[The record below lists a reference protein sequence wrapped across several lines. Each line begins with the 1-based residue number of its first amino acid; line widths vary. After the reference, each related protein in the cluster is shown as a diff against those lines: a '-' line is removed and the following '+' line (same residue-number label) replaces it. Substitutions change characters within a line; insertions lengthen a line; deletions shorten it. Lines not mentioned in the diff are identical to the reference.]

1 MDRFAEAEIFI
12 HTVEAGTITAAA
24 NALSL
29 DKSVVSRRI
38 KALEQRLGA
47 TLLNRST
54 RTLSLTDAGRSY
66 YQRAQGLVRAWRDME
81 DEASGAECALAGPIR
96 IAAPLSFG
104 LSQLGPILIE
114 FQREHSDIRL
124 DVDFSDR
131 TIDLIADGF
140 DMAVRIGRLDDSA
153 MIARKIGDVQMI
165 CAASPQ
171 WLNENG
177 PIETVED
184 LRGAPELRYG
194 LRSGKGW
201 AFRGPNGSRGTIQLD
216 PVMLASNGSF
226 LRDAAVAG
234 FGVIIT
240 PDFILC
246 DAVRS
251 GQLIRILPDYIFDA
265 PTVYAVWPPNR
276 HMPRRVRALVDFIND
291 RFSGVAPWSLEGIRD
306 SQEG

>member
-1 MDRFAEAEIFI
+1 MDRFVEAEIFV

-47 TLLNRST
+47 ALLNRST
-54 RTLSLTDAGRSY
+54 RTLSLTDSGRSY
-66 YQRAQGLVRAWRDME
+66 YERAQGLLRSWREME

-104 LSQLGPILIE
+104 LSQLGPVLIE
-114 FQREHSDIRL
+114 FQQTHPDIRL

-153 MIARKIGDVQMI
+153 MVVRKLGDVRII
-165 CAASPQ
+165 CAAAPQ
-171 WLNENG
+171 WLKDNG
-177 PIETVED
+177 LIQTIDD
-184 LRGAPELRYG
+184 LRGASGLHYC

-201 AFRGPNGSRGTIQLD
+201 AYRGPNGDSGTVQLD
-216 PVMLASNGSF
+216 AVMRATNGNF

-240 PDFILC
+240 PEFILC
-246 DAVRS
+246 DAVRA
-251 GQLIRILPDYIFDA
+251 GQLVEILPNYVFDA
-265 PTVYAVWPPNR
+265 PSIYAVWPPSR
-276 HMPRRVRALVDFIND
+276 HMPRRVRVLIEFIKE
-291 RFSGVAPWSLEGIRD
+291 RFSGVAPWSLEA
-306 SQEG
+306 